1 MTQTLLIFI
10 KKFCVFSHFFI
21 RNLFAIFAKL
31 FENPYPIMTD
41 QHIKLWDKCRL
52 FIKDNLGDDVL
63 FDTWFKDITSFR
75 YDGSA
80 LVLNVPSSF
89 FVEQLDERF
98 GRLIQSALGKVYG
111 KDVKL
116 YYRYY
121 QVQNVPD
128 SATTELSAKP
138 SSTILS
144 GRTAAP
150 ANPFAAAEAPDVDSQ
165 LNARYNFE
173 NYCKGESNKIAC
185 AIAASIADNPK
196 NLTFNPLFL
205 FGKTGVGKTHLI
217 QAIGIRIKENNPSA
231 RVLYVTARLF
241 IDQYTTAV
249 RNKTINSFVHFYQ
262 SIDTLILD
270 DVQDLR
276 DKPGTQ
282 NTFYFIFNHLH
293 QNNRQIIM
301 SCDVPPAEMEGFEAR
316 LLNRFK
322 WGISTELGNP
332 DFTLRRSVLMQ
343 KARQNGV
350 ELPQD
355 VADFVAANVTD
366 SIREL
371 EGVIVSLVAHAAVT
385 GTDIN
390 MQTARTVVERAVK
403 MQRKTINFEMVAEGV
418 AEHYNINPDKIFTKS
433 RKREVSDA
441 RQVVMYLA
449 KKLTN
454 MSLVSIGRLLDRTHA
469 TVNYACNVIEER
481 LQIEPQLRED
491 IGKIESAIRAN

>member
-1 MTQTLLIFI
+1 
-10 KKFCVFSHFFI
+10 
-21 RNLFAIFAKL
+21 
-31 FENPYPIMTD
+31 MTD
-41 QHIKLWDKCRL
+41 LHLQLWDKCRT
-52 FIKDNLGDDVL
+52 FIKDNLQDDVL

-75 YDGSA
+75 YEDNA

-98 GRLIQSALGKVYG
+98 GRLIQSALTKVYG
-111 KDVKL
+111 KGVKL

-121 QVQNVPD
+121 QVQNMPD
-128 SATTELSAKP
+128 TATTELSSKP

-144 GRTAAP
+144 GKSAAP
-150 ANPFAAAEAPDVDSQ
+150 ANPFRAETAPDIDSQ
-165 LNARYNFE
+165 LNPRYTFE
-173 NYCKGESNKIAC
+173 NYCSGESNKIAV
-185 AIAASIADNPK
+185 AIAGSIADNPK
-196 NLTFNPLFL
+196 NLTFNPLFVY
-205 FGKTGVGKTHLI
+205 GKTGVGKTHLI

-231 RVLYVTARLF
+231 RVLYLTARLF

-262 SIDTLILD
+262 SIDTLIID

-301 SCDVPPAEMEGFEAR
+301 SSDVAPAEMDGFEAR

-322 WGISTELGNP
+322 WGIATELEQP
-332 DFTLRRSVLMQ
+332 DFALRRNVLIQ
-343 KARQNGV
+343 KARQNGL
-350 ELPQD
+350 ELTAE
-355 VADFVAANVTD
+355 VADFVAAHVTD

-371 EGVIVSLVAHAAVT
+371 EGVIVSLVAYATVMNS
-385 GTDIN
+385 DIDLRVA
-390 MQTARTVVERAVK
+390 QTVVERAVK
-403 MQRKTINFEMVAEGV
+403 MNRKTVNFEMIAEGV
-418 AEHYNINPDKIFTKS
+418 AQYYNINPDKLFTKS

-449 KKLTN
+449 KK
-454 MSLVSIGRLLDRTHA
+454 MAKMPLVDIGRRLDRTHA
-469 TVNYACNVIEER
+469 TVNYACNIIEER
-481 LQIEPQLRED
+481 LQIERQLRD
-491 IGKIESAIRAN
+491 DLDKIESAIRAN

>member
-1 MTQTLLIFI
+1 
-10 KKFCVFSHFFI
+10 
-21 RNLFAIFAKL
+21 
-31 FENPYPIMTD
+31 MTD
-41 QHIKLWDKCRL
+41 RHIQLWDQCRS
-52 FIKDNLGDDVL
+52 FIKDNLQDEVL

-75 YDGSA
+75 YEDNA

-121 QVQNVPD
+121 QVQNMPD
-128 SATTELSAKP
+128 TATTELSAKP

-144 GRTAAP
+144 GKTASP
-150 ANPFAAAEAPDVDSQ
+150 ANPFRTEVAPEIDSQ
-165 LNARYNFE
+165 LNPRYNFE
-173 NYCKGESNKIAC
+173 NYCKGTSNKIAF
-185 AIAASIADNPK
+185 AIASSIAENPK

-249 RNKTINSFVHFYQ
+249 RNKTVNSFVHFYQ
-262 SIDTLILD
+262 SIDTLIID

-301 SCDVPPAEMEGFEAR
+301 SCDVPPAEMDGFEAR

-322 WGISTELGNP
+322 WGISTELDQP
-332 DFTLRRSVLMQ
+332 DFELRRNVLKQ

-350 ELPQD
+350 ELSPE
-355 VADFVAANVTD
+355 VADYVATHVTD

-371 EGVIVSLVAHAAVT
+371 EGVIVSLVAHATVMNS
-385 GTDIN
+385 DIN
-390 MQTARTVVERAVK
+390 LKVAQSVIERAVK
-403 MQRKTINFEMVAEGV
+403 MQRKIINFEMITEGV
-418 AEHYNINPDKIFTKS
+418 ATYYNINPDKLFTKT

-441 RQVVMYLA
+441 RQIVMYLA
-449 KKLTN
+449 KRLAN
-454 MSLVSIGRLLDRTHA
+454 MTLVAIGRMFNRAHP
-469 TVNYACNVIEER
+469 TVTYACNAIEER
-481 LQIEPQLRED
+481 LQIESQLRED
-491 IGKIESAIRAN
+491 ISKIESAIRAN

>member
-1 MTQTLLIFI
+1 MNE
-10 KKFCVFSHFFI
+10 
-21 RNLFAIFAKL
+21 R
-31 FENPYPIMTD
+31 
-41 QHIKLWDKCRL
+41 HIQLWDKCRA
-52 FIKDNLGDDVL
+52 FIKDNLQDEVL

-75 YDGSA
+75 FDNNA

-98 GRLIQSALGKVYG
+98 GRLIQCALGKVYG

-121 QVQNVPD
+121 QVQNMPD
-128 SATTELSAKP
+128 TATTELSAKP

-144 GRTAAP
+144 GKTAAP
-150 ANPFAAAEAPDVDSQ
+150 ANPFRVETAPEIDSQ
-165 LNARYNFE
+165 LNPRYTFE
-173 NYCKGESNKIAC
+173 NYCAGTSNKIAL
-185 AIAASIADNPK
+185 AIASSIADNPK

-262 SIDTLILD
+262 NIDTLIID

-301 SCDVPPAEMEGFEAR
+301 SCDVPPAEMDGFEAR

-322 WGISTELGNP
+322 WGISTQLDQP
-332 DFTLRRSVLMQ
+332 DLELRRNVLVQ

-350 ELPQD
+350 ELSEE
-355 VADFVAANVTD
+355 VADYVASHVTD

-371 EGVIVSLVAHAAVT
+371 EGVIVSLVAHATVMNC
-385 GTDIN
+385 DIDLRV
-390 MQTARTVVERAVK
+390 ARSVIERAVK
-403 MQRKTINFEMVAEGV
+403 MQRKVINFEMITEGV
-418 AEHYNINPDKIFTKS
+418 AEYYNINPDKIFTKT

-449 KKLTN
+449 KKLAN

-469 TVNYACNVIEER
+469 TVNYACNTIEER
-481 LQIEPQLRED
+481 LQLEPQLRTD
-491 IGKIESAIRAN
+491 ISEIEAAIRAN

>member
-1 MTQTLLIFI
+1 MTE
-10 KKFCVFSHFFI
+10 
-21 RNLFAIFAKL
+21 R
-31 FENPYPIMTD
+31 
-41 QHIKLWDKCRL
+41 HIQLWDQCRA
-52 FIKDNLGDDVL
+52 FIKDNLHDAVL

-75 YDGSA
+75 YDGNA

-121 QVQNVPD
+121 QVQNMPD
-128 SATTELSAKP
+128 TATTELSAKP

-144 GRTAAP
+144 GKTAAP
-150 ANPFAAAEAPDVDSQ
+150 ANPFRTEAAPEIDSQ

-173 NYCKGESNKIAC
+173 NYCQGTSNKIAV

-196 NLTFNPLFL
+196 SLTFNPLFL

-262 SIDTLILD
+262 SIDTLIID

-322 WGISTELGNP
+322 WGIATELDQP
-332 DFTLRRSVLMQ
+332 DFELRRNVLIQ

-350 ELPQD
+350 DLTDE
-355 VADFVAANVTD
+355 VADFVAAHVTD

-385 GTDIN
+385 NSEIDLKV
-390 MQTARTVVERAVK
+390 ARTVIERAVK

-418 AEHYNINPDKIFTKS
+418 AEHYNIDADKLFTKS

-449 KKLTN
+449 KKLAN

-469 TVNYACNVIEER
+469 TVNYACNAIEER
-481 LQIEPQLRED
+481 LQIEPKLRED
-491 IGKIESAIRAN
+491 ISQIESAIRAN